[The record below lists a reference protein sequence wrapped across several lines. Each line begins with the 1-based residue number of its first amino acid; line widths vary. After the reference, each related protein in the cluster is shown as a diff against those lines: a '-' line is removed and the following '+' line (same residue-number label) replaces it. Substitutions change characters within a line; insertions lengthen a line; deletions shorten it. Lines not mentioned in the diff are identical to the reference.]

1 MRYNDRRFS
10 IEGGAG
16 LMGKYQ
22 LKSRKEG
29 SVITLLEVDTEC
41 RAWYVKADDKDA
53 AVKTLISMG
62 ESIRCLESI
71 YVNGDDMTEDIL
83 SAFSAAI
90 KTSYP
95 EEFMPESETDD
106 FAPQGSYM
114 PPEEMMPDDVPP
126 PDEYGYEEAGAA
138 PLSPLPSAEEIEAA
152 ASQSG
157 REEASIADERPSELA
172 MPDILPDL
180 ASVLPKTAF
189 VSSSKKNASG
199 AVNGMY
205 LGKKHITG
213 NPVEIRTITDE
224 ADGVVF
230 VGTVINCEMR
240 ELRSKKKLFL
250 MSLADETNGISCKKF
265 FDRPEEAGGLE
276 ELKAGMA
283 VKVRGNVRF
292 DKYSGGLVL
301 ELQQVEKGE
310 IIKIDHEDDYPTP
323 RVELHL
329 HTKMSLDG
337 LIDNEEIIKTA
348 AKWHHPAVAI
358 TDHGVIQ
365 AFPKIQDL
373 ADKYKQKVIYG
384 MEGYMI
390 EDIPADPDTDR
401 QQYNHI
407 IILAKNV
414 TGLRNLYRMVT
425 LSHLKFYRKRPLIP
439 KPILKELH
447 EGLIYGS
454 ACVMGEFFRAVLAGK
469 SDEELIEMAKFYDYL
484 EVQPLGNNEFLIND
498 DKFAEVN
505 SEKDLQDLNRKVIE
519 IGEKAGRPVCATS
532 DAHYMFAEDQRNR
545 DILLSNWEK
554 PGKIES
560 HPPVYIRTT
569 QEMLDEFSYL
579 PKEKALE
586 IVVENTRRI
595 ADECEV
601 LHPLA
606 EEWKSYNPKISGAD
620 EKLVEMCY
628 SNAKAIYGD
637 PLPKEVQERLTL
649 ELTPIIKHGY
659 GVLYYIAHKLVKHS
673 NDRGYLV
680 GSRGSVGSSFVA
692 TMSGITEVNPLP
704 PHYVCPNCHW
714 THFYTDGSVG
724 GGFDLPDKACPECGH
739 PLNKNGH
746 NIPFAVFLGFDGD
759 KVPDIDLN
767 FSSGDDQGV
776 AHKYTEELFG
786 RDNVFRAGTIAG
798 IQDKTAYGFVKKYA
812 ENRGLTF
819 NDIFIEKLSAGVAG
833 VKRTTGQHPAGI
845 MVCPRDM
852 DIHNFTP
859 LQYAANK
866 KYLKDEEGNRIP
878 GTITTHFDYHSISG
892 RMLKL
897 DILGHDDPKVI
908 RMLQDITGID
918 PLKIP
923 FDDKKTLSLF
933 SSTEALGL
941 TPQQLGA
948 VIGNKGITVGALGL
962 PEYGTPFVRGM
973 LEDTRPKNFSELV
986 RISGFSHGTDVWLN
1000 NAQDLIRS
1008 GTVKLEEA
1016 ISTRDD
1022 VMNYLIEHG
1031 VRPLT
1036 AFKVMENVRK
1046 GKGLEKGGFNNKA
1059 ELDAAHVPQWF
1070 IDSCLKIGYLFPRA
1084 HAVAYVMMA
1093 FRIAWFKVYQP
1104 LAYYAAYFT
1113 IRAEG
1118 FFNAPVI
1125 LKGLESQ
1132 KAELARIAALEHSTA
1147 VEKGNATVI
1156 EVTAEMY
1163 LRGMEFLPIDLDRS
1177 DASEFKM
1184 VDGKLL
1190 PPFNCIPAL
1199 GDAVAKEIVRA
1210 RGEHLFTSKEDLKK
1224 RGKVSQ
1230 SIIDTMDSMGILKNM
1245 PDEEQI
1251 SLFSF

>member
-1 MRYNDRRFS
+1 
-10 IEGGAG
+10 
-16 LMGKYQ
+16 MGKYR
-22 LKSRKEG
+22 LKSRQEG
-29 SVITLLEVDTEC
+29 SVITLMEIDTES
-41 RAWYVKADDKDA
+41 RAWYIKADHKEAALKALKD
-53 AVKTLISMG
+53 MG
-62 ESIRCLESI
+62 PALACVETI
-71 YVNGDDMTEDIL
+71 YINGDDV
-83 SAFSAAI
+83 SSVV
-90 KTSYP
+90 
-95 EEFMPESETDD
+95 
-106 FAPQGSYM
+106 FAPAPM
-114 PPEEMMPDDVPP
+114 MDPDMPPVDFPPEEPMESYSLAPDIPVFPTADDIAAAQEAEMTVPAMAEETPMPGISMP
-126 PDEYGYEEAGAA
+126 
-138 PLSPLPSAEEIEAA
+138 SSLPSL
-152 ASQSG
+152 S
-157 REEASIADERPSELA
+157 
-172 MPDILPDL
+172 
-180 ASVLPKTAF
+180 SVLPKSAF
-189 VSSSKKNASG
+189 IAPAPAAKKSG
-199 AVNGMY
+199 AVNGIY
-205 LGKKHITG
+205 LGRKHITG
-213 NPVEIRTITDE
+213 EAIEIRSVNE
-224 ADGVVF
+224 EKDGVIF
-230 VGTVINCEMR
+230 VGTVISIEVR
-240 ELRSKKKLFL
+240 ELRSKKKLLL
-250 MSLADETNGISCKKF
+250 MNLADETNGIPCKKF
-265 FDRPEEAGGLE
+265 FDRPEEAE
-276 ELKAGMA
+276 AVESLKPGTT
-283 VKVRGNVRF
+283 VKVRGNVRL

-301 ELQQVEKGE
+301 ELSQMEKGE
-310 IIKIDHEDDYPTP
+310 TVKIDHEDNYETP

-373 ADKYKQKVIYG
+373 ADKYHQKVIYG

-390 EDIPADPDTDR
+390 DEIPADPDADR
-401 QQYNHI
+401 QQYGHI
-407 IILAKNV
+407 IILAKNI

-439 KPILKELH
+439 KPILEELH

-454 ACVMGEFFRAVLAGK
+454 ACVMGEFFRAVLAGE
-469 SDEELIEMAKFYDYL
+469 SDEELIPKAKFYDYL

-498 DKFAEVN
+498 DKYGKIN
-505 SEKDLQDLNRKVIE
+505 TKKDLEDLNRKVIE
-519 IGEKAGRPVCATS
+519 IADKAGMPCCATS

-579 PKEKALE
+579 PKEKAIE
-586 IVVENTRRI
+586 IVVTNTRRI
-595 ADECEV
+595 AEQCEV
-601 LHPLA
+601 LKPLA
-606 EEWKSYNPKISGAD
+606 EEWKSYNPKIAGAD
-620 EKLVEMCY
+620 KKLVKMCY
-628 SNAKAIYGD
+628 DNAKAIYGD
-637 PLPKEVQERLTL
+637 PLPKVVQDRLTL
-649 ELTPIIKHGY
+649 ELTPIINHGY

-704 PHYVCPNCHW
+704 PHYVCPKCHW
-714 THFYTDGSVG
+714 THFFEDGSVG
-724 GGFDLPDKACPECGH
+724 GGFDLPDKKCPKCGSD
-739 PLNKNGH
+739 LAKNGH
-746 NIPFAVFLGFDGD
+746 DIPFAVFLGFDGD

-866 KYLKDEEGNRIP
+866 KYLKDENGRQIP

-923 FDDKKTLSLF
+923 FDDQKTLSLF
-933 SSTEALGL
+933 SSPEALGL
-941 TPQQLGA
+941 TPDELA
-948 VIGNKGITVGALGL
+948 SAIGNKGVTVGALGL

-1000 NAQDLIRS
+1000 NAQDLIKN
-1008 GTVKLEEA
+1008 GVVKLEDA

-1022 VMNYLIEHG
+1022 VMNYLIQHG
-1031 VRPLT
+1031 VKPLT
-1036 AFKVMENVRK
+1036 SFKVMENVRK
-1046 GKGLEKGGFNNKA
+1046 GKGLEKGGSNNRA

-1118 FFNAPVI
+1118 SFNAPVI
-1125 LKGLESQ
+1125 LRGLASMKQ
-1132 KAELARIAALEHSTA
+1132 ELARIAALDKPTA

-1156 EVTAEMY
+1156 EVAAEMY
-1163 LRGMEFLPIDLDRS
+1163 LRGLSFLPIDLEKS
-1177 DASEFKM
+1177 DASQFLM

-1199 GDAVAKEIVRA
+1199 GDAVAKEIVLA
-1210 RGEHLFTSKEDLKK
+1210 RQDHPFTSKEDLKK

-1230 SIIDTMDSMGILKNM
+1230 SIIDTLDSMGVLNGL
-1245 PDEEQI
+1245 PEEEQM
-1251 SLFSF
+1251 SLFAF

>member
-1 MRYNDRRFS
+1 
-10 IEGGAG
+10 
-16 LMGKYQ
+16 MGKYRLQ
-22 LKSRKEG
+22 SRNRN
-29 SVITLLEVDTEC
+29 SAIPIMEVDTEC
-41 RAWYVKADDKDA
+41 RAWYIKADHKEA
-53 AVKTLISMG
+53 AIKALQDMG
-62 ESIRCLESI
+62 KEILSIETI
-71 YVNGDDMTEDIL
+71 YINGDDVTDEVFSKIAMNQGQPQGVPL
-83 SAFSAAI
+83 ASAPKAPEAPASYAGFGGEEIPLPDEEPMENYALPPDNISLPSLDSIEQAA
-90 KTSYP
+90 SRP
-95 EEFMPESETDD
+95 EEP
-106 FAPQGSYM
+106 
-114 PPEEMMPDDVPP
+114 
-126 PDEYGYEEAGAA
+126 
-138 PLSPLPSAEEIEAA
+138 PLPEAP
-152 ASQSG
+152 
-157 REEASIADERPSELA
+157 EMD
-172 MPDILPDL
+172 MPDILPSL
-180 ASVLPKTAF
+180 SSVLPKSAFTA
-189 VSSSKKNASG
+189 SPSGKAKKG
-199 AVNGMY
+199 GPTNGIFI
-205 LGKKHITG
+205 GRKHISG
-213 NPVEIRTITDE
+213 DPVDIRTITDE
-224 ADGVVF
+224 ADGVIF
-230 VGTVINCEMR
+230 TGTVINAEVR
-240 ELRSKKKLFL
+240 ELRSKKKLFI
-250 MSLADETNGISCKKF
+250 MSLADETNGIACKKF
-265 FDRPEEAGGLE
+265 FDKPEEASAVE
-276 ELKAGMA
+276 SLKPGTV

-292 DKYSGGLVL
+292 DKYTNGLTL
-301 ELQQVEKGE
+301 EIQQMEKGE
-310 IIKIDHEDDYPTP
+310 AQVIDHEDNYPTP

-373 ADKYKQKVIYG
+373 AEKYHQKVIYG

-390 EDIPADPDTDR
+390 DKIPENPDTDR

-407 IILAKNV
+407 IILAKNI

-425 LSHLKFYRKRPLIP
+425 LSHLKYYRKRPLIP
-439 KPILKELH
+439 KPILEEFH

-454 ACVMGEFFRAVLAGK
+454 ACVMGEFFRAVLKGE
-469 SDEELIEMAKFYDYL
+469 SDEELIKKAKFYDYL
-484 EVQPLGNNEFLIND
+484 EVQPLGNNEFLINE
-498 DKFAEVN
+498 DKFGNVN
-505 SEKDLQDLNRKVIE
+505 SKKDLEDLNRKVIE

-579 PKEKALE
+579 PKEKAIE
-586 IVVENTRRI
+586 IVITNTRKI
-595 ADECEV
+595 AEQCEV
-601 LHPLA
+601 LKPLA
-606 EEWKSYNPKISGAD
+606 EEWKSYNPKIAGAD
-620 EKLVEMCY
+620 DKLVKMCY
-628 SNAKAIYGD
+628 DNAHAIYGD
-637 PLPKEVQERLTL
+637 PLPKIVEDRLTL

-704 PHYVCPNCHW
+704 PHYVCPKCHW
-714 THFYTDGSVG
+714 TQFFTDGSVG
-724 GGFDLPDKACPECGH
+724 GGFDLPDKKCPKCGT
-739 PLNKNGH
+739 PLHKNGH

-812 ENRGLTF
+812 ENRGLSF

-866 KYLKDEEGNRIP
+866 KYLKDEEGNQIP

-918 PLKIP
+918 PMTIP

-933 SSTEALGL
+933 SSTEALGI
-941 TPQQLGA
+941 TPQQLA
-948 VIGNKGITVGALGL
+948 SVIGNKGVTVGALGL

-1000 NAQDLIRS
+1000 NAQDLIKN
-1008 GTVKLEEA
+1008 GTVKLEDA

-1022 VMNYLIEHG
+1022 VMNYLIHHG
-1031 VRPLT
+1031 VKPLT

-1046 GKGLEKGGFNNKA
+1046 GKGLEKNGSNNRA
-1059 ELDAAHVPQWF
+1059 ELDAAHIPQWF

-1093 FRIAWFKVYQP
+1093 FRIAWFKVHHP
-1104 LAYYAAYFT
+1104 LAFYSAYFY
-1113 IRAEG
+1113 RR
-1118 FFNAPVI
+1118 
-1125 LKGLESQ
+1125 SQ
-1132 KAELARIAALEHSTA
+1132 KGGFDA
-1147 VEKGNATVI
+1147 VLMTHGKDAVVANIDAIENNENATDKDEDLLTTL
-1156 EVTAEMY
+1156 EVAYEY
-1163 LRGMEFLPIDLDRS
+1163 YIRGFEFLPISIYDS
-1177 DASEFKM
+1177 HATKFIIK
-1184 VDGKLL
+1184 DGRLL
-1190 PPFNCIPAL
+1190 PPFVAISGL
-1199 GDAVAKEIVRA
+1199 GENAAWDLMRGREGKTFLSVEEVAA
-1210 RGEHLFTSKEDLKK
+1210 ACP
-1224 RGKVSQ
+1224 KVSKTHIQ
-1230 SIIDTMDSMGILKNM
+1230 MLKEAGAFGDLPDTS
-1245 PDEEQI
+1245 QV
-1251 SLFSF
+1251 SFF

>member
-1 MRYNDRRFS
+1 
-10 IEGGAG
+10 
-16 LMGKYQ
+16 MGKYR
-22 LKSRKEG
+22 LKSRQAG
-29 SVITLLEVDTEC
+29 SVITLMEIDTES
-41 RAWYVKADDKDA
+41 RAWYIKADHKEAALKALKD
-53 AVKTLISMG
+53 MG
-62 ESIRCLESI
+62 PALACVETI
-71 YVNGDDMTEDIL
+71 YINGDDV
-83 SAFSAAI
+83 SSVVFAPAAPMMDPDMPPVDFPL
-90 KTSYP
+90 P
-95 EEFMPESETDD
+95 EEPMESYSLAPDIPVFPTADDIAAAQEAEMTVPAMAEETPMPGIS
-106 FAPQGSYM
+106 M
-114 PPEEMMPDDVPP
+114 P
-126 PDEYGYEEAGAA
+126 
-138 PLSPLPSAEEIEAA
+138 SSLPSL
-152 ASQSG
+152 S
-157 REEASIADERPSELA
+157 
-172 MPDILPDL
+172 
-180 ASVLPKTAF
+180 SVLPKSAF
-189 VSSSKKNASG
+189 IAPSPAAKKSG
-199 AVNGMY
+199 AVNGIY
-205 LGKKHITG
+205 LGRKHITG
-213 NPVEIRTITDE
+213 EAIEIRSVNE
-224 ADGVVF
+224 EKDGVIF
-230 VGTVINCEMR
+230 VGTVISIEVR
-240 ELRSKKKLFL
+240 ELRSKKKLLL
-250 MSLADETNGISCKKF
+250 MNLADETNGIPCKKF
-265 FDRPEEAGGLE
+265 FDRPEEAGAVE
-276 ELKAGMA
+276 SLKPGTT
-283 VKVRGNVRF
+283 VKVRGNVRL

-301 ELQQVEKGE
+301 ELSQMEKGE
-310 IIKIDHEDDYPTP
+310 TVKIDHEDNYETP

-373 ADKYKQKVIYG
+373 ADKYHQKVIYG

-390 EDIPADPDTDR
+390 DEIPADPDADR
-401 QQYNHI
+401 QQYGHI
-407 IILAKNV
+407 IILAKNI

-439 KPILKELH
+439 KPILEELH

-454 ACVMGEFFRAVLAGK
+454 ACVMGEFFRAVLAGE
-469 SDEELIEMAKFYDYL
+469 SDEELIQKAKFYDYL

-498 DKFAEVN
+498 DKYGKIN
-505 SEKDLQDLNRKVIE
+505 TKKDLEDLNRKVIE
-519 IGEKAGRPVCATS
+519 IADKAGMPCCATS

-579 PKEKALE
+579 PKEKAIE
-586 IVVENTRRI
+586 IVVTNTRKI
-595 ADECEV
+595 AEQCEV
-601 LHPLA
+601 LKPLA
-606 EEWKSYNPKISGAD
+606 EEWKSYNPKIAGAD
-620 EKLVEMCY
+620 EKLVKMCY
-628 SNAKAIYGD
+628 DNAKAIYGD
-637 PLPKEVQERLTL
+637 PLPKVVQDRLTL
-649 ELTPIIKHGY
+649 ELTPIINHGY

-704 PHYVCPNCHW
+704 PHYVCPKCHW
-714 THFYTDGSVG
+714 THFFEDGSVG
-724 GGFDLPDKACPECGH
+724 GGFDLPDKKCPKCGSD
-739 PLNKNGH
+739 LAKNGH
-746 NIPFAVFLGFDGD
+746 DIPFAVFLGFDGD

-866 KYLKDEEGNRIP
+866 KYLKDENGKQIP

-923 FDDKKTLSLF
+923 FDDQKTLSLF
-933 SSTEALGL
+933 SSPEALGL
-941 TPQQLGA
+941 TPDELA
-948 VIGNKGITVGALGL
+948 SAIGNKGVTVGALGL

-1000 NAQDLIRS
+1000 NAQDLIKN
-1008 GTVKLEEA
+1008 GVVKLEDA

-1022 VMNYLIEHG
+1022 VMNYLIQHG
-1031 VRPLT
+1031 VKPLT
-1036 AFKVMENVRK
+1036 SFKVMENVRK
-1046 GKGLEKGGFNNKA
+1046 GKGLEKGGSNNRA

-1118 FFNAPVI
+1118 SFNAPVI
-1125 LKGLESQ
+1125 LRGLASMKQ
-1132 KAELARIAALEHSTA
+1132 ELARIAALDKPTA

-1156 EVTAEMY
+1156 EVAAEMY
-1163 LRGMEFLPIDLDRS
+1163 LRGLSFLPIDLEKS
-1177 DASEFKM
+1177 DASQFLM

-1199 GDAVAKEIVRA
+1199 GDAVAKEIVLA
-1210 RGEHLFTSKEDLKK
+1210 RQDHPFTSKEDLKK

-1230 SIIDTMDSMGILKNM
+1230 SIIDTLDSMGVLKGL
-1245 PDEEQI
+1245 PEEEQM
-1251 SLFSF
+1251 SLFAF

>member
-83 SAFSAAI
+83 SAFSAAR

-157 REEASIADERPSELA
+157 REEASIADERPSEFA

-189 VSSSKKNASG
+189 VSSPKKNASG

-439 KPILKELH
+439 KSILKELH

-724 GGFDLPDKACPECGH
+724 GGFDLPDKALVRSPRRTRRTAIIFRL
-739 PLNKNGH
+739 P
-746 NIPFAVFLGFDGD
+746 
-759 KVPDIDLN
+759 
-767 FSSGDDQGV
+767 FSSGS
-776 AHKYTEELFG
+776 T
-786 RDNVFRAGTIAG
+786 
-798 IQDKTAYGFVKKYA
+798 
-812 ENRGLTF
+812 
-819 NDIFIEKLSAGVAG
+819 
-833 VKRTTGQHPAGI
+833 
-845 MVCPRDM
+845 
-852 DIHNFTP
+852 
-859 LQYAANK
+859 
-866 KYLKDEEGNRIP
+866 
-878 GTITTHFDYHSISG
+878 
-892 RMLKL
+892 
-897 DILGHDDPKVI
+897 VI
-908 RMLQDITGID
+908 R
-918 PLKIP
+918 
-923 FDDKKTLSLF
+923 SLI
-933 SSTEALGL
+933 SILTSPQGMIRAL
-941 TPQQLGA
+941 P
-948 VIGNKGITVGALGL
+948 
-962 PEYGTPFVRGM
+962 
-973 LEDTRPKNFSELV
+973 
-986 RISGFSHGTDVWLN
+986 
-1000 NAQDLIRS
+1000 
-1008 GTVKLEEA
+1008 
-1016 ISTRDD
+1016 ISTRKNSSA
-1022 VMNYLIEHG
+1022 VTMFSAQG
-1031 VRPLT
+1031 PLQASRT
-1036 AFKVMENVRK
+1036 RQPTVSSRSMRK
-1046 GKGLEKGGFNNKA
+1046 TE
-1059 ELDAAHVPQWF
+1059 
-1070 IDSCLKIGYLFPRA
+1070 DSPSTISSLKSSLPAWQASRGRRA
-1084 HAVAYVMMA
+1084 S
-1093 FRIAWFKVYQP
+1093 
-1104 LAYYAAYFT
+1104 
-1113 IRAEG
+1113 IR
-1118 FFNAPVI
+1118 
-1125 LKGLESQ
+1125 Q
-1132 KAELARIAALEHSTA
+1132 
-1147 VEKGNATVI
+1147 
-1156 EVTAEMY
+1156 
-1163 LRGMEFLPIDLDRS
+1163 
-1177 DASEFKM
+1177 ASW
-1184 VDGKLL
+1184 
-1190 PPFNCIPAL
+1190 A
-1199 GDAVAKEIVRA
+1199 A
-1210 RGEHLFTSKEDLKK
+1210 RGIWTSITSRLC
-1224 RGKVSQ
+1224 
-1230 SIIDTMDSMGILKNM
+1230 SMR
-1245 PDEEQI
+1245 PTR
-1251 SLFSF
+1251 ST

>member
-1 MRYNDRRFS
+1 
-10 IEGGAG
+10 
-16 LMGKYQ
+16 MGKYR
-22 LKSRKEG
+22 LKSRQAG
-29 SVITLLEVDTEC
+29 SVITLMEIDTES
-41 RAWYVKADDKDA
+41 RAWYIKADHKEAALKALKD
-53 AVKTLISMG
+53 MG
-62 ESIRCLESI
+62 PALACVETI
-71 YVNGDDMTEDIL
+71 YINGDDV
-83 SAFSAAI
+83 SSVV
-90 KTSYP
+90 
-95 EEFMPESETDD
+95 
-106 FAPQGSYM
+106 FAPAAPM
-114 PPEEMMPDDVPP
+114 MDPDMPPVDFPPPEEPMESYSLAPDIPVFPTADDIAAAQEAEMAVPAMAEETTMPGISMP
-126 PDEYGYEEAGAA
+126 
-138 PLSPLPSAEEIEAA
+138 SSLPSL
-152 ASQSG
+152 S
-157 REEASIADERPSELA
+157 
-172 MPDILPDL
+172 
-180 ASVLPKTAF
+180 SVLPKSAF
-189 VSSSKKNASG
+189 IAPSPAAKKSG
-199 AVNGMY
+199 AVNGIY
-205 LGKKHITG
+205 LGRKHITG
-213 NPVEIRTITDE
+213 EAIEIRTVNE
-224 ADGVVF
+224 EKDGVIF
-230 VGTVINCEMR
+230 VGTVISIEVR
-240 ELRSKKKLFL
+240 ELRSKKKLLL
-250 MSLADETNGISCKKF
+250 MNLADETNGIPCKKF
-265 FDRPEEAGGLE
+265 FDRPEEAE
-276 ELKAGMA
+276 AVESLKPGTT
-283 VKVRGNVRF
+283 VKVRGNVRL

-301 ELQQVEKGE
+301 ELSQMEKGE
-310 IIKIDHEDDYPTP
+310 TVKIDHEDNYETP

-373 ADKYKQKVIYG
+373 ADKYHQKVIYG

-390 EDIPADPDTDR
+390 DEIPADPDADR
-401 QQYNHI
+401 QQYGHI
-407 IILAKNV
+407 IILAKNI

-439 KPILKELH
+439 KPILEELH

-454 ACVMGEFFRAVLAGK
+454 ACVMGEFFRAVLAGE
-469 SDEELIEMAKFYDYL
+469 SDEELIQKAKFYDYL

-498 DKFAEVN
+498 DKYGKIN
-505 SEKDLQDLNRKVIE
+505 TKKDLEDLNRKVIE
-519 IGEKAGRPVCATS
+519 IADKAGMPCCATS

-579 PKEKALE
+579 PKEKAIE
-586 IVVENTRRI
+586 IVVTNTRRI
-595 ADECEV
+595 AEQCEV
-601 LHPLA
+601 LKPLA
-606 EEWKSYNPKISGAD
+606 EEWKSYNPKIAGAD
-620 EKLVEMCY
+620 EKLVKMCY
-628 SNAKAIYGD
+628 DNAKAIYGD
-637 PLPKEVQERLTL
+637 PLPKVVQDRLTL
-649 ELTPIIKHGY
+649 ELTPIINHGY

-704 PHYVCPNCHW
+704 PHYVCPKCHW
-714 THFYTDGSVG
+714 THFFEDGSVG
-724 GGFDLPDKACPECGH
+724 GGFDLPDKKCPKCGSD
-739 PLNKNGH
+739 LAKNGH
-746 NIPFAVFLGFDGD
+746 DIPFAVFLGFDGD

-866 KYLKDEEGNRIP
+866 KYLKDENGRQIP

-923 FDDKKTLSLF
+923 FDDQKTLSLF
-933 SSTEALGL
+933 SSPEALGL
-941 TPQQLGA
+941 TPDELA
-948 VIGNKGITVGALGL
+948 SAIGNKGVTVGALGL

-1000 NAQDLIRS
+1000 NAQDLIKN
-1008 GTVKLEEA
+1008 GVVKLEDA

-1022 VMNYLIEHG
+1022 VMNYLIQHG
-1031 VRPLT
+1031 VKPLT
-1036 AFKVMENVRK
+1036 SFKVMENVRK
-1046 GKGLEKGGFNNKA
+1046 GKGLEKGGSNNRA

-1118 FFNAPVI
+1118 SFNAPVI
-1125 LKGLESQ
+1125 LRGLASMKQ
-1132 KAELARIAALEHSTA
+1132 ELARIAALDKPTA

-1156 EVTAEMY
+1156 EVAAEMY
-1163 LRGMEFLPIDLDRS
+1163 LRGLSFLPIDLERS
-1177 DASEFKM
+1177 DASQFLM

-1199 GDAVAKEIVRA
+1199 GDAVAKEIVLA
-1210 RGEHLFTSKEDLKK
+1210 RQDHPFTSKEDLKK

-1230 SIIDTMDSMGILKNM
+1230 SIIDTLDSMGVLKGL
-1245 PDEEQI
+1245 PEEEQM
-1251 SLFSF
+1251 SLFAF

>member
-1 MRYNDRRFS
+1 
-10 IEGGAG
+10 
-16 LMGKYQ
+16 MGKYR
-22 LKSRKEG
+22 LKSRQAG
-29 SVITLLEVDTEC
+29 SVITLMEIDTES
-41 RAWYVKADDKDA
+41 RAWYIKADHKEAALKALKDMGPALSCVETIYINGEDVSGAVFAPVAPMMDPDMPPADFPMPEEPMESYSLAPDIPVFPTADDIA
-53 AVKTLISMG
+53 AAQEAEMAAPPAAEETQMPGISMP
-62 ESIRCLESI
+62 SS
-71 YVNGDDMTEDIL
+71 
-83 SAFSAAI
+83 
-90 KTSYP
+90 
-95 EEFMPESETDD
+95 
-106 FAPQGSYM
+106 
-114 PPEEMMPDDVPP
+114 
-126 PDEYGYEEAGAA
+126 
-138 PLSPLPSAEEIEAA
+138 LPSL
-152 ASQSG
+152 S
-157 REEASIADERPSELA
+157 
-172 MPDILPDL
+172 
-180 ASVLPKTAF
+180 SVLPKSAF
-189 VSSSKKNASG
+189 VAPAPAAKKSG
-199 AVNGMY
+199 AVNGIY
-205 LGKKHITG
+205 LGRKHITG
-213 NPVEIRTITDE
+213 EPTEIRTVNE
-224 ADGVVF
+224 EKDGVIF
-230 VGTVINCEMR
+230 VGTVISIEVR
-240 ELRSKKKLFL
+240 ELRSKKKLLL
-250 MSLADETNGISCKKF
+250 MNLADETNGIPCKKF
-265 FDRPEEAGGLE
+265 FDRPEEAE
-276 ELKAGMA
+276 AVESLKPGTT
-283 VKVRGNVRF
+283 VKVRGNVRL

-301 ELQQVEKGE
+301 ELSQMEKGE
-310 IIKIDHEDDYPTP
+310 TVKIDHEDNYETP

-373 ADKYKQKVIYG
+373 ADKYHQKVIYG

-390 EDIPADPDTDR
+390 DEIPADPDADR
-401 QQYNHI
+401 QQYGHI
-407 IILAKNV
+407 IILAKNI

-439 KPILKELH
+439 RPILEELH

-454 ACVMGEFFRAVLAGK
+454 ACVMGEFFRAVLAGE
-469 SDEELIEMAKFYDYL
+469 SDEELIKRARFYDYL

-498 DKFAEVN
+498 DKYGKIN
-505 SEKDLQDLNRKVIE
+505 TKKDLEDLNRKVIE
-519 IGEKAGRPVCATS
+519 IADKAGMPCCATS

-579 PKEKALE
+579 PKEKAIE
-586 IVVENTRRI
+586 IVITNTRRI
-595 ADECEV
+595 AEQCEV
-601 LHPLA
+601 LKPLA
-606 EEWKSYNPKISGAD
+606 EEWKSYNPKIAGAD
-620 EKLVEMCY
+620 EKLVKMCY
-628 SNAKAIYGD
+628 DNAKAIYGD
-637 PLPKEVQERLTL
+637 PLPKVVEDRLTL
-649 ELTPIIKHGY
+649 ELTPIINHGY

-704 PHYVCPNCHW
+704 PHYVCPKCHW
-714 THFYTDGSVG
+714 THFFEDGSVG
-724 GGFDLPDKACPECGH
+724 GGFDLPDKKCPKCGSD
-739 PLNKNGH
+739 LSKNGH
-746 NIPFAVFLGFDGD
+746 DIPFAVFLGFDGD

-866 KYLKDEEGNRIP
+866 KYLKDENGRKIP

-923 FDDKKTLSLF
+923 FDDQKTLSLF
-933 SSTEALGL
+933 SSPEALGL
-941 TPQQLGA
+941 TPDELA
-948 VIGNKGITVGALGL
+948 SAIGNKGVTVGALGL

-1000 NAQDLIRS
+1000 NAQDLIKN
-1008 GTVKLEEA
+1008 GVVKLEDA

-1022 VMNYLIEHG
+1022 VMNYLIQHG
-1031 VRPLT
+1031 VKPLT
-1036 AFKVMENVRK
+1036 SFKVMENVRK
-1046 GKGLEKGGFNNKA
+1046 GKGLEKGGSNNRA

-1118 FFNAPVI
+1118 SFNAPVI
-1125 LKGLESQ
+1125 LRGLASMKQ
-1132 KAELARIAALEHSTA
+1132 ELARIAALDKPTA

-1156 EVTAEMY
+1156 EVAAEMY
-1163 LRGMEFLPIDLDRS
+1163 LRGLSFLPIDLEKS
-1177 DASEFKM
+1177 DASQFLM

-1199 GDAVAKEIVRA
+1199 GDAAAKEIVLA
-1210 RGEHLFTSKEDLKK
+1210 RQDHPFTSKEDLKK

-1230 SIIDTMDSMGILKNM
+1230 SIIDTLDSMGVLKGL
-1245 PDEEQI
+1245 PEEEQM
-1251 SLFSF
+1251 SLFAF

>member
-1 MRYNDRRFS
+1 
-10 IEGGAG
+10 
-16 LMGKYQ
+16 MGKYR
-22 LKSRKEG
+22 LKSRQAG
-29 SVITLLEVDTEC
+29 SVITLMEIDTES
-41 RAWYVKADDKDA
+41 RAWYIKADHKEAALKALKD
-53 AVKTLISMG
+53 MG
-62 ESIRCLESI
+62 PALACVETI
-71 YVNGDDMTEDIL
+71 YINGDDV
-83 SAFSAAI
+83 SSVV
-90 KTSYP
+90 
-95 EEFMPESETDD
+95 
-106 FAPQGSYM
+106 FAPAPMMDPDM
-114 PPEEMMPDDVPP
+114 PPVDFPPSEEPMESYSLAPDIPVFPTADDIAAAQEAEMAMPAMA
-126 PDEYGYEEAGAA
+126 EETPMPGISM
-138 PLSPLPSAEEIEAA
+138 PSSLPSL
-152 ASQSG
+152 S
-157 REEASIADERPSELA
+157 
-172 MPDILPDL
+172 
-180 ASVLPKTAF
+180 SVLPKSAF
-189 VSSSKKNASG
+189 IAPAPAAKKSG
-199 AVNGMY
+199 AVNGIY
-205 LGKKHITG
+205 LGRKHITG
-213 NPVEIRTITDE
+213 EAIEIRTVNE
-224 ADGVVF
+224 EKDGVIF
-230 VGTVINCEMR
+230 VGTVISIEVR
-240 ELRSKKKLFL
+240 ELRSKKKLLL
-250 MSLADETNGISCKKF
+250 MNLADETNGIPCKKF
-265 FDRPEEAGGLE
+265 FDRPEEAE
-276 ELKAGMA
+276 AVKSLKPGTT
-283 VKVRGNVRF
+283 VKVRGNVRL

-301 ELQQVEKGE
+301 ELSQMEKGE
-310 IIKIDHEDDYPTP
+310 TVKIDYEDNYETP

-373 ADKYKQKVIYG
+373 ADKYHQKVIYG

-390 EDIPADPDTDR
+390 DEIPADPDADR
-401 QQYNHI
+401 QQYGHI
-407 IILAKNV
+407 IILAKNI

-439 KPILKELH
+439 KPILEELH

-454 ACVMGEFFRAVLAGK
+454 ACVMGEFFRAVLAGE
-469 SDEELIEMAKFYDYL
+469 SDEELIQKAKFYDYL

-498 DKFAEVN
+498 DKYGKIN
-505 SEKDLQDLNRKVIE
+505 TKKDLEDLNCKVIE
-519 IGEKAGRPVCATS
+519 IADKAGMPCCATS

-579 PKEKALE
+579 PKEKAIE
-586 IVVENTRRI
+586 IVVTNTRKI
-595 ADECEV
+595 AEQCEV
-601 LHPLA
+601 LKPLA
-606 EEWKSYNPKISGAD
+606 EEWKSYNPKIAGAD
-620 EKLVEMCY
+620 EKLVKMCY
-628 SNAKAIYGD
+628 DNAKAIYGD
-637 PLPKEVQERLTL
+637 PLPKVVQDRLTL
-649 ELTPIIKHGY
+649 ELTPIINHGY

-704 PHYVCPNCHW
+704 PHYVCPKCHW
-714 THFYTDGSVG
+714 THFFEDGSVG
-724 GGFDLPDKACPECGH
+724 GGFDLPDKKCPKCGSN
-739 PLNKNGH
+739 LAKNGH
-746 NIPFAVFLGFDGD
+746 DIPFAVFLGFDGD

-866 KYLKDEEGNRIP
+866 KYLKDENGRQIP

-923 FDDKKTLSLF
+923 FDDQKTLSLF
-933 SSTEALGL
+933 SSPEALGL
-941 TPQQLGA
+941 TPDELA
-948 VIGNKGITVGALGL
+948 SAIGNKGVTVGALGL

-1000 NAQDLIRS
+1000 NAQDLIKN
-1008 GTVKLEEA
+1008 GVVKLEDA

-1022 VMNYLIEHG
+1022 VMNYLIQHG
-1031 VRPLT
+1031 VKPLT
-1036 AFKVMENVRK
+1036 SFKVMENVRK
-1046 GKGLEKGGFNNKA
+1046 GKGLEKGGSNNRA

-1118 FFNAPVI
+1118 SFNAPVI
-1125 LKGLESQ
+1125 LRGLASMKQ
-1132 KAELARIAALEHSTA
+1132 ELARIAALDKPTA

-1156 EVTAEMY
+1156 EVAAEMY
-1163 LRGMEFLPIDLDRS
+1163 LRGLSFLPIDLEKS
-1177 DASEFKM
+1177 DASQFLM

-1199 GDAVAKEIVRA
+1199 GDAVAKEIVLA
-1210 RGEHLFTSKEDLKK
+1210 RQDHPFTSKEDLKK

-1230 SIIDTMDSMGILKNM
+1230 SIIDTLDSMGVLKGL
-1245 PDEEQI
+1245 PEEEQM
-1251 SLFSF
+1251 SLFAF